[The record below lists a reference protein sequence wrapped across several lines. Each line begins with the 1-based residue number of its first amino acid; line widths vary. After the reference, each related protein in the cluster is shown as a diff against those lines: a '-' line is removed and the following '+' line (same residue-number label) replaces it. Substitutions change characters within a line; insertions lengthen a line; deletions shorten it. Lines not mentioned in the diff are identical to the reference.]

1 MSERPS
7 TSPTTRATE
16 DATDD
21 RGNEAM
27 ALRGEATA
35 SERSEGR
42 ATAMAEAAGAKAEA
56 AAAAEAA
63 AEAKAAGAAE
73 EAEERR
79 PGAKAL
85 AGAGLAAAA
94 SSATACGRRR
104 EGISES
110 RAASKGLTVTSG
122 KPPSERHHASAM
134 QHASA
139 ARPEEG
145 STIPMPA
152 EASLHRTPAASVA
165 MPPPD
170 HAPHCTLTR
179 GRPLA
184 WADAHRASSKAL
196 KAP

>member
-42 ATAMAEAAGAKAEA
+42 ATAMAAGAKAE
-56 AAAAEAA
+56 AAAEAA

-152 EASLHRTPAASVA
+152 EASLERKPAVSVA

>member
-7 TSPTTRATE
+7 TSQTTRATE

-42 ATAMAEAAGAKAEA
+42 ATAMAAGAKA

-152 EASLHRTPAASVA
+152 EASLERKPAVSVA

>member
-7 TSPTTRATE
+7 TSQTTRATE

-42 ATAMAEAAGAKAEA
+42 ATAKAEAAGAKA